1 MLWRSCGK
9 LFGQDTWLVLRHGC
23 LSWAEVART
32 YHHLLGS
39 FLGHKVVSCII
50 RLSNAVS
57 LVEFSEAPLSKT
69 PSTLTHKVHHNVSHT
84 LLNPNIYLLFA
95 TVDKLPQAP
104 PHGTLGRHT
113 AALPQVA
120 HPQRSARHKQGRCL
134 LLRRYRDT
142 LIAEKTRLEQRAE
155 VLKGEI
161 TKQHRVIVGCK
172 KSLIQQRECFEAM
185 LEECREECR
194 QEVEY
199 NDMLSMQLTRRGSEL
214 SACWRDLTNKEVFIQ
229 SLTDIMMETLGVKD
243 TDEVYKMQVLTVGAQ
258 EILGALCVGLCS
270 EVKLHKV
277 QREKST

>member
-1 MLWRSCGK
+1 MAHWAGIQQHYRKSPVLNA
-9 LFGQDTWLVLRHGC
+9 VLRH
-23 LSWAEVART
+23 E
-32 YHHLLGS
+32 
-39 FLGHKVVSCII
+39 
-50 RLSNAVS
+50 
-57 LVEFSEAPLSKT
+57 
-69 PSTLTHKVHHNVSHT
+69 
-84 LLNPNIYLLFA
+84 
-95 TVDKLPQAP
+95 
-104 PHGTLGRHT
+104 
-113 AALPQVA
+113 
-120 HPQRSARHKQGRCL
+120 QGRCL

-155 VLKGEI
+155 VLKGKI
-161 TKQHRVIVGCK
+161 TKQHRAIVGCK
-172 KSLIQQRECFEAM
+172 KSLKLQQVQFQAKRDEYHDEIVGHKESLIQQRECFEAM

-243 TDEVYKMQVLTVGAQ
+243 TDEVYKMQVLTVDAQ